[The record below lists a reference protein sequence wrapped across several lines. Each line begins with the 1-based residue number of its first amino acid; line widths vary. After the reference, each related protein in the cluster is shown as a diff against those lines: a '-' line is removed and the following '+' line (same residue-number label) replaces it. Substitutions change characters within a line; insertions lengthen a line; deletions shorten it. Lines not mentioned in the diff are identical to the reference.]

1 MPRPDPDNFHYDL
14 QASPRSSICS
24 DYKPPPQIVSPPA
37 TCPAPPPTPSVQ
49 LLFSLLSRRH
59 LLLLLLP
66 AVLSSI
72 VAGGVAP
79 FMTYVVG
86 RAFATFAAFP
96 QSNPTQRDKSHL
108 LQGVGIAALELI
120 ALAVGAIVLSSLTSC
135 LWIWVGER
143 NVMAVRKHVY
153 RSVSAKDIAWFDTKM
168 GAESDD
174 QRPLGPGGLMAKFS
188 RSVFPLSIHLSSSDY
203 LNSETDDVRTA
214 TSLAS
219 GQLLQYLTT
228 CIACLLLAF
237 IHSWSLT
244 LVILSAVP
252 LLMIIQTISQALAS
266 PLLASERSVSAAAA
280 TIIDRAVSSIATVKA
295 FNAQAFELTTVS
307 GTLDALSGIAA
318 RLNVVWG
325 ATSALAQFTMMAMFV
340 QGFWFGS
347 KLVREGKISAG
358 DVMTVFWACLIATSN
373 LQMCI
378 PQIIALSKGK
388 FAIVALLTLT
398 ADPSSPPDFADIPM
412 TPTSPKSTRKQSRS
426 TTLRKIKPSTCFGEF
441 SLHNVTF
448 TYSTLSAPTLSDVSL
463 YLPAHEMTFIVG
475 ASGSGKSTIAQLLL
489 RLYSPSVGEICLDE
503 RDVRFLDDEWTRSC
517 IVGIGQ
523 GWGDVVL
530 DGKSIAENVMLGMH
544 GVSPATVEDACRVAL
559 LHDFVRE
566 LPEGY
571 ETVLG
576 GTGVALSGGQRQRL
590 AIARAWLRDPPV
602 LVLGK
607 G

>member
-1 MPRPDPDNFHYDL
+1 
-14 QASPRSSICS
+14 
-24 DYKPPPQIVSPPA
+24 
-37 TCPAPPPTPSVQ
+37 
-49 LLFSLLSRRH
+49 
-59 LLLLLLP
+59 
-66 AVLSSI
+66 
-72 VAGGVAP
+72 
-79 FMTYVVG
+79 
-86 RAFATFAAFP
+86 
-96 QSNPTQRDKSHL
+96 
-108 LQGVGIAALELI
+108 
-120 ALAVGAIVLSSLTSC
+120 
-135 LWIWVGER
+135 
-143 NVMAVRKHVY
+143 
-153 RSVSAKDIAWFDTKM
+153 
-168 GAESDD
+168 
-174 QRPLGPGGLMAKFS
+174 
-188 RSVFPLSIHLSSSDY
+188 
-203 LNSETDDVRTA
+203 
-214 TSLAS
+214 
-219 GQLLQYLTT
+219 
-228 CIACLLLAF
+228 
-237 IHSWSLT
+237 
-244 LVILSAVP
+244 
-252 LLMIIQTISQALAS
+252 MIIQTISQALAA
-266 PLLASERSVSAAAA
+266 PLLASERSVSATAA
-280 TIIDRAVSSIATVKA
+280 TIIDRAISSIATVKA
-295 FNAQAFELTTVS
+295 FNAQAFELATVS
-307 GTLDALSGIAA
+307 GTFNALSSTAA
-318 RLNVVWG
+318 RLNAVWG

-358 DVMTVFWACLIATSN
+358 AVMTVFWACLIATSN

-398 ADPSSPPDFADIPM
+398 TDPSIPSSSPSEFADIPI

-426 TTLRKIKPSTCFGEF
+426 TTLRKIKPSTCLGEF

-448 TYSTLSAPTLSDVSL
+448 TYSTLSTPTLSDVSL

-489 RLYSPSVGEICLDE
+489 RLYTPSVGETCLDE
-503 RDVRFLDDEWTRSC
+503 RDVRFLDDAWLRSC
-517 IVGIGQ
+517 VVGIGQ

-544 GVSPATVEDACRVAL
+544 GVSQTTVEDACRVAL

-571 ETVLG
+571 GTILG